1 MCFGWELVAIADQTI
16 LVNMKG
22 TIAMKHNRHE
32 GCSTHMSL
40 GMHEQT
46 IMPQLINYT
55 SCTNQYIS
63 RTFADKI
70 ISIPYILS
78 ITYGGSVTH

>member
-1 MCFGWELVAIADQTI
+1 MCFGWELVAIVDQTI
-16 LVNMKG
+16 LVNMNG
-22 TIAMKHNRHE
+22 AFAMKHNYHE

-55 SCTNQYIS
+55 SCTNQYILEHLHI
-63 RTFADKI
+63 RF
-70 ISIPYILS
+70 
-78 ITYGGSVTH
+78 